1 MSGRGH
7 HLACS
12 SWGWSGFS
20 DRKPPWEEERPVPE
34 NQVPILLSLGLPTG
48 RPEGPLCFPG
58 IWPVQASDSWRSFYD
73 SRIPSCIISVL
84 PVAVGGTWG
93 EAARPSQGVSP
104 RSPKMTVSR
113 ASLLPISQTAEVG
126 RPVRELEH
134 PSLCREVGKLA

>member
-20 DRKPPWEEERPVPE
+20 DLKSPWEEERPVPE
-34 NQVPILLSLGLPTG
+34 NQVPTLLSLGLPTG
-48 RPEGPLCFPG
+48 RPKGPLCSPG
-58 IWPVQASDSWRSFYD
+58 IWPGQASDSWKSFYD

-84 PVAVGGTWG
+84 PVAVGRAWG
-93 EAARPSQGVSP
+93 EAACPSQEVSP
-104 RSPKMTVSR
+104 RSPKMVSR

-126 RPVRELEH
+126 SPVRELEH
-134 PSLCREVGKLA
+134 SSLCREVGILA